1 MIGLYTNLL
10 KDCEGE
16 VRDVAAAKLQ
26 AFCNSLPEEGRKQ
39 GIIDEILPVVKPLT
53 TDANQ
58 HVKIAL
64 ALVVMGLAPL
74 LGPESTVENLL
85 PIFLCMLR
93 DDTPEV
99 RLNIISS
106 LDKVSDVIGPSE
118 LQYSLLPA
126 IIDLAQDGKWRV
138 RLAIVEYM
146 PLLAEH

>member
-1 MIGLYTNLL
+1 MQIQEAFGNKLSIEDLIGLYTNLL

-26 AFCNSLPEEGRKQ
+26 SFCNALPEEGRKE
-39 GIIDEILPVVKPLT
+39 GIINEILPVVKPLT
-53 TDANQ
+53 TDTNQ

-85 PIFLCMLR
+85 PIFLSMLR

-106 LDKVSDVIGPSE
+106 LDKVICCF
-118 LQYSLLPA
+118 
-126 IIDLAQDGKWRV
+126 ICCN
-138 RLAIVEYM
+138 
-146 PLLAEH
+146 